1 MQTTAAVAVRGAENP
16 FRKQG
21 FLCLGP
27 LLRCNLGRNIGCIKA
42 GMLIVI
48 SVAMGVRDTKPICS
62 VSLDLPG
69 RTRAAAALEN
79 AGRKMSTVT
88 TAAPAT
94 ATLGATRW
102 SQLIFVILCMVLIAN
117 LQYGWTLFVNPINKA
132 TGWSIAAIQ
141 FAYSV
146 FIALETWLT
155 PIQGWIVDVLG
166 PKRGP
171 KVMVAFGGLAV
182 ALGWLINSVADSLT
196 MLYVGAIISGAG
208 GGAIYATSVGHAV
221 KWFPDRRG
229 LAVGLTAAGYGA
241 GAALTVI
248 PIRYMIDTSGYQSA
262 FFWFGLLQG
271 GVVFI
276 LAWLLRAPEPGELPS
291 TAAPK
296 VQQSKR
302 SYSPGEVLKAP
313 VFWLMYIMFVMVSA
327 SGLMAAAQIAPIAS
341 DFGVANTV
349 VLLGGT
355 TLTVALIV
363 DNVANGAARPLFGWI
378 SDNIGRE
385 YTMAIA
391 FGLGGLAYWLLGSL
405 GTAPWAFVVFA
416 AMIFLTWGEIFSL
429 FPSTCTDTFGPK
441 FATVNLSL
449 LYTAKGTS
457 AFLTP
462 LANVIKDATGSWHMV
477 FLVTTLMNFAV
488 VGLALFVLRPMRR
501 RAMEQS
507 G

>member
-1 MQTTAAVAVRGAENP
+1 M
-16 FRKQG
+16 
-21 FLCLGP
+21 
-27 LLRCNLGRNIGCIKA
+27 
-42 GMLIVI
+42 
-48 SVAMGVRDTKPICS
+48 SVASALGVGAK
-62 VSLDLPG
+62 VS
-69 RTRAAAALEN
+69 T
-79 AGRKMSTVT
+79 
-88 TAAPAT
+88 
-94 ATLGATRW
+94 ATRW
-102 SQLIFVILCMVLIAN
+102 TQLLSVIICMIMIAN
-117 LQYGWTLFVNPINKA
+117 LQYGWTLFVNPINK
-132 TGWSIAAIQ
+132 THGWSIAAIQ

-155 PIQGWIVDVLG
+155 PIEGWIVDVLG

-171 KVMVAFGGLAV
+171 KLVVAAGGLLVAFGWV
-182 ALGWLINSVADSLT
+182 INSVADSLA
-196 MLYVGAIISGAG
+196 MLYVGAIVSGTG

-248 PIRYMIDTSGYQSA
+248 PIRYVIDTNGYEAA
-262 FFWFGLLQG
+262 FLWFGIFQG
-271 GVVFI
+271 GAVFL
-276 LAWLLRAPEPGELPS
+276 LAWLLRAPSPGEIPAS
-291 TAAPK
+291 FAPK
-296 VQQSKR
+296 VQQSAR
-302 SYSPGEVLKAP
+302 SYSPAEVLTTP

-405 GTAPWAFVVFA
+405 GTSPWAFVVFA
-416 AMIFLTWGEIFSL
+416 ALIFLTWGEIFSL

-449 LYTAKGTS
+449 LYTAKGAS

-462 LANVIKDATGSWHMV
+462 VANIIKDATGSWQMV
-477 FLVTTLMNFAV
+477 FLLTTLMNFV
-488 VGLALFVLRPMRR
+488 VVALALFVLRPMRR
-501 RAMEQS
+501 RAMERS
-507 G
+507 